1 VPDEQLRAAFEKL
14 RARVPESV
22 ADAATLRADVRA
34 VDRALGELIRSKKAA
49 LTDAEQGQP

>member
-1 VPDEQLRAAFEKL
+1 MPDEQLRAAFEKL